1 MYIWKSIP
9 RNNQDL
15 FSLFSCNY
23 LSSFCFRSK
32 ISIFKSF
39 IPLYRIS
46 ILPNS
51 NNVVHIPLPQGNEN
65 TLDDAVEL
73 EMKNFIG
80 GKSSRKLQCCHF
92 FSCCSHME
100 QKIVKYSF
108 NVLEKK
114 SHSVDDFD
122 QEIIIK
128 RLNNI
133 EQSMVRLERL
143 VLELNQRRN
152 E

>member
-1 MYIWKSIP
+1 
-9 RNNQDL
+9 
-15 FSLFSCNY
+15 
-23 LSSFCFRSK
+23 
-32 ISIFKSF
+32 
-39 IPLYRIS
+39 
-46 ILPNS
+46 
-51 NNVVHIPLPQGNEN
+51 
-65 TLDDAVEL
+65 
-73 EMKNFIG
+73 
-80 GKSSRKLQCCHF
+80 
-92 FSCCSHME
+92 ME